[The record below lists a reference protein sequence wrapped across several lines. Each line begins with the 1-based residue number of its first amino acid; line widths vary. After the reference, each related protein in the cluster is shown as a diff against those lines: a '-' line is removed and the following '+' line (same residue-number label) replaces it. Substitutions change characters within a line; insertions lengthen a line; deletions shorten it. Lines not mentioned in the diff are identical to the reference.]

1 MKTFKQFLFESNRFT
16 PMSKFSFV
24 EQVRDKCSEF
34 LRANDISENANC
46 LYRGIKKGSTDL
58 YIHGVPRS
66 NRDPSD
72 MPKRYHDAIDEYF
85 SEKFGFKYRSGGAFV
100 SNSKRATMAYGAPYL
115 FIPMNGY
122 KLCGSDR
129 IEDLYSEMDVDPIKS
144 IMGVNRDDPKSD
156 DLHIDLRDLKIGDS
170 TDRTIM
176 NKIMDSANYFESKKV
191 EEFGQNEIMVQCKG
205 FYMMQ
210 FNDTGYENV
219 TEDVIQELYK

>member
-16 PMSKFSFV
+16 SMSKFSFV
-24 EQVRDKCSEF
+24 EQVRDSCSEF
-34 LRANDISENANC
+34 LKANDISENANC

-58 YIHGVPRS
+58 YIHAAPRL
-66 NRDPSD
+66 NRAPSD
-72 MPKRYHDAIDEYF
+72 MPQRYHNAIDEYF
-85 SEKFGFKYRSGGAFV
+85 SENFGFKYRSGGTFTT
-100 SNSKRATMAYGAPYL
+100 NSKNASMAYGAPYL
-115 FIPMNGY
+115 FIPMDGY

-129 IEDLYSEMDVDPIKS
+129 VEDLYSEMDANPIKT
-144 IMGVNRDDPKSD
+144 ILGIKENDPKYD
-156 DLHIDLRDLKIGDS
+156 DLTLDLRDLKIGDS

-210 FNDTGYENV
+210 FSDTGYENV

>member
-1 MKTFKQFLFESNRFT
+1 MKTFKQFLSESNRFT
-16 PMSKFSFV
+16 TMSKEMF
-24 EQVRDKCSEF
+24 VRDVRKDCSEF
-34 LRANDISENANC
+34 LKANDISEAENC

-72 MPKRYHDAIDEYF
+72 MPRRYHDAIDEYF
-85 SEKFGFKYRSGGAFV
+85 SEKFGFKYRSGGVFV
-100 SNSKRATMAYGAPYL
+100 SNSKKATMAYGSPYL

-122 KLCGSDR
+122 KLCGSDKV
-129 IEDLYSEMDVDPIKS
+129 EDLYTDMDNDPIKS
-144 IMGVNRDDPKSD
+144 ILGIDQNNSKYN
-156 DLHIDLRDLKIGDS
+156 DLKIDLRDLKIGDS
-170 TDRTIM
+170 TDRTVM
-176 NKIMDSANYFESKKV
+176 NTIMDAANYFESKEV
-191 EEFGQNEIMVQCKG
+191 RDFGQNEIMVQCKG